1 MKYLK
6 LFESDWSGS
15 DELVN
20 EYSFP
25 NFEKAKDFVN
35 KVAEIAEKNN
45 HHPQI
50 IWNYNKVRIILVTHD
65 LGNKVT
71 DKDTKMAKE
80 IDEIK
85 NLSN

>member
-15 DELVN
+15 DELVK
-20 EYSFP
+20 EYSFS

-50 IWNYNKVRIILVTHD
+50 IWNYNKVKITLVTHD
-65 LGNKVT
+65 LGKVT

>member
-15 DELVN
+15 DELVK
-20 EYSFP
+20 EYSFS

-45 HHPQI
+45 HHPQM
-50 IWNYNKVRIILVTHD
+50 IWNYNKVKIILVTHD
-65 LGNKVT
+65 LGKVT
-71 DKDTKMAKE
+71 DKDKKMAKE

>member
-15 DELVN
+15 DELVK
-20 EYSFP
+20 EYSFS
-25 NFEKAKDFVN
+25 NFEKAKNFVN

-50 IWNYNKVRIILVTHD
+50 IWNYNKVKITLVTHD
-65 LGNKVT
+65 LGKVT
-71 DKDTKMAKE
+71 DKDKKMAKE

>member
-15 DELVN
+15 DELVK
-20 EYSFP
+20 EYSFS

-35 KVAEIAEKNN
+35 KVAKIAEKNN

-50 IWNYNKVRIILVTHD
+50 IWNYNKVKITLVTHD
-65 LGNKVT
+65 LGKIT

>member
-15 DELVN
+15 DELVK
-20 EYSFP
+20 EYSFS
-25 NFEKAKDFVN
+25 NFEKAKNFVN

-50 IWNYNKVRIILVTHD
+50 IWNYNKVKITLVTHD
-65 LGNKVT
+65 LGKVT